1 MIAALLDRTGMTLV
15 QAAKLCGVTTRT
27 MANYRDE
34 KTRVPADVLAILQAA
49 AAAVEIESAEPM
61 TLAERI
67 AVLRHIQRE
76 QHHRCCVLEDELAEQ
91 RRMLGETT
99 RQLNALL
106 AARGR
111 QEQR

>member
-1 MIAALLDRTGMTLV
+1 MIAALLDRTSMTLV

-27 MANYRDE
+27 MANWRDG
-34 KTRVPADVLAILQAA
+34 KSRVPAEALALLEAA
-49 AAAVEIESAEPM
+49 AADVEIESAEPM

-67 AVLRHIQRE
+67 AVLRHIQQE
-76 QHHRCCVLEDELAEQ
+76 QHHRCCVLEDDLAQ
-91 RRMLGETT
+91 ARRDLGETA

-106 AARGR
+106 AERGR